1 MTTIRIMDE
10 YEVHAYKGYFVGS
23 YCVASGDGRFVGRA
37 QICTHRPSSQARAK
51 PVEQVQSV
59 GAYPDAARALK
70 AAQHQARQVIDS
82 LTPNWDPFTNPGWL
96 VSR

>member
-1 MTTIRIMDE
+1 MDA

-23 YCVASGDGRFVGRA
+23 FCVPVGDGRYIGRA
-37 QICTHRPSSQARAK
+37 QICTHRPSSGATAR
-51 PVEQVQSV
+51 PVEEVQSV
-59 GAYPDAARALK
+59 GAYPDANRALK

>member
-1 MTTIRIMDE
+1 ME
-10 YEVHAYKGYFVGS
+10 GYEVHAYKGYFVGS
-23 YCVASGDGRFVGRA
+23 FTVAVGDGRYVGRA
-37 QICTHRPSSQARAK
+37 QICTHRPTSERGAK
-51 PVEQVQSV
+51 VVEEVQSV
-59 GAYPDAARALK
+59 GAYPDADRALK

>member
-1 MTTIRIMDE
+1 MDA
-10 YEVHAYKGYFVGS
+10 YEVHAYKGYFIGS
-23 YCVASGDGRFVGRA
+23 FCTPVGDGRYVGRA
-37 QICTHRPSSQARAK
+37 QICTHRPSSNAKAK
-51 PVEQVQSV
+51 PVEEVQSV
-59 GAYPDAARALK
+59 GAYADGARALK

>member
-1 MTTIRIMDE
+1 MDG

-23 YCVASGDGRFVGRA
+23 FSTPVGDGRYVGRA
-37 QICTHRPSSQARAK
+37 QICTHRPRTSVTAK
-51 PVEQVQSV
+51 PVEEVQSV
-59 GAYPDAARALK
+59 GAYPDANRALK